1 MWGERMPK
9 KPQTTAREIRTRFIG
24 MLVLATL
31 VMGTAII
38 GVVGYQ
44 QVRQTRN
51 SATRL
56 MTGLKHSVIDRQP
69 DWHWWRRYSSINTI
83 DTYVR
88 VTNRGET
95 TKHYYSPFTREFLS
109 YDRHRVLGTRAVSYT
124 PEFGFTYYRQ
134 AQYHGNHL
142 EIWLNLTPI
151 LDTLVSVILVVLAV
165 IVATI
170 LLGSAY
176 VRVMAR
182 KITQPLASLNTAAR
196 VQAGRHEKKIALPV
210 PVQPVE
216 VRELAASFN
225 DLLQTVNDHAV
236 QERQFTANAAHELR
250 TPIAAILTHV
260 QLLKRRAAAHPEIV
274 PQSIDYIGEESVRM
288 KRLVDSLLTLSRAD
302 RAVLTRTP
310 TDLNDIAQNVVTREA
325 ELISQPL
332 TVQTTAPIVARVAGD
347 SVEQILTALIDNA
360 AKYSPATA
368 PITVTV
374 RTTAAGPQLVVADQ
388 GVGISAAQ
396 KTHVFERFYRV
407 DPARNPEVAGT
418 GLGLAIVAQ
427 LVRVNHGTITIADNQ
442 PRGSRF
448 ILTFPQS
455 PVKSEKLSE

>member
-1 MWGERMPK
+1 MTK
-9 KPQTTAREIRTRFIG
+9 SQTTAREIRTRFIG

-44 QVRQTRN
+44 QVRQTQN

-56 MTGLKHSVIDRQP
+56 MTGLKHSVIDSRP

-88 VTNRGET
+88 VTNHGET
-95 TKHYYSPFTREFLS
+95 TKHYYSPFTREFLTE
-109 YDRHRVLGTRAVSYT
+109 DRHRILGTRALNYT
-124 PEFGFTYYRQ
+124 PDFGFTYYRQ
-134 AQYHGNHL
+134 ANYHGNHL

-151 LDTLVSVILVVLAV
+151 LTTLISVVLVVLAV
-165 IVATI
+165 MGATI

-182 KITQPLASLNTAAR
+182 KITQPLASLNTAAQ
-196 VQAGRHEKKIALPV
+196 VQTRQHEKKMALPV
-210 PVQPVE
+210 PAQPVE
-216 VRELAASFN
+216 VRELAISFN
-225 DLLQTVNDHAV
+225 ELLQTVNDHAV

-260 QLLKRRAAAHPEIV
+260 QLLKRRAADHPEIV
-274 PQSIDYIGEESVRM
+274 PQSIDYIGEESGRM

-302 RAVLTRTP
+302 RAVLHLAS
-310 TDLNDIAQNVVTREA
+310 TDLHAVAQTVVTREPA
-325 ELISQPL
+325 LITQPL
-332 TVQTTAPIVARVAGD
+332 TLQGESPVLALVAGE
-347 SVEQILTALIDNA
+347 SVGQVLTALIDNA

-368 PITVTV
+368 PITVRV
-374 RTTAAGPQLVVADQ
+374 QSTAAGQQIVVTDQ
-388 GVGISAAQ
+388 GVGISDAQ
-396 KTHVFERFYRV
+396 KAHVFERFYRV

-418 GLGLAIVAQ
+418 GLGLAIVSQ
-427 LVRVNHGTITIADNQ
+427 LVRANHGTITIADNQ
-442 PRGSRF
+442 PRGSQF
-448 ILTFPQS
+448 ILNFPQS
-455 PVKSEKLSE
+455 EKFSE